1 MYSTE
6 TPTPIQSR
14 LERIRERRDTPRPLY
29 PIKPTPMAPFVRMAR
44 EKRLAPK
51 AFAADCDCGG
61 AA

>member
-1 MYSTE
+1 MGT
-6 TPTPIQSR
+6 TTPIKDR

-29 PIKPTPMAPFVRMAR
+29 PIKPTPMSPFVRAAR

-51 AFAADCDCGG
+51 AFVIDCDCGG